1 MQLNPESLARV
12 SSKHAWRTIGIW
24 LVILIAGFA
33 TSAAMLS
40 NALTTDFNFTNNP
53 EAIRAQKILEHE
65 RLERDISTETIVMTG
80 GDGAAVQDPA
90 FAERV
95 NAALGDLRGLGST
108 VVKQVPQSYPL
119 PQSAANDP
127 AVAALGPIP
136 SQDGTAVL
144 FTIVLTGDADQTAAN
159 VDRLDS
165 VREKYTGDGTTMYML
180 GDATSTEDF
189 KKISEE
195 DSRRGEMVGVIVA
208 IVVLLVVFGSLIAG
222 VTPIIMGVLAI
233 GTALGIIGLLG
244 TVWRFS
250 FFVPQLVSMMGLAVG
265 IDYSLFI
272 VSRYREERAR
282 GYANLDAIRRSGGT
296 ANRAVFFSGLTV
308 VLALAGM
315 LLVPTTIFRGLAGGA
330 IIVVLVSIALS
341 MTMLPAIM
349 ALFADRLVK
358 PGWLFGRGRTLEH
371 GRRGGF
377 WDRLTRGVMRR
388 PVVWL
393 ATTAVFMIALS
404 VPYWYQAHPEDNGR
418 GIKTGFSGIS
428 TIPKGIQ
435 TRDAFDVLVA
445 KFPSAGQQ
453 STADVVIPGAP
464 TDPAVANGIK
474 ALEATVADDP
484 TFGQPQPPQPSHDG
498 TVTLIQ
504 FPFAGAASDAQSEAA
519 VNAITRMRDVYVPK
533 AFGPNSNVLVGGDTA
548 SVKDFFDI
556 SDFYTPVIIA
566 MVLGLSF
573 LLLTL
578 VFRSI
583 VVPAKAIVM
592 NLLSVGAA
600 YGLIVLIFQKG
611 GPAFARS
618 IADTLGFIQVDAIE
632 SWLPLFLFSILFG
645 LSMDY
650 QVFLL
655 TRIREEYDKT
665 HDNSEAVAFGLRTTG
680 GIITGAAII
689 MVAVFAAF
697 STGRIAGLQQMGFGL
712 AVAVFL
718 DATIVR
724 SILVPSAMKLLGDVN
739 WYLPGWLQWLPK
751 LNVEGREQERA
762 VEVLPAGAP
771 EALPEEVRLRRE

>member
-1 MQLNPESLARV
+1 MRLNPEALARA
-12 SSKHAWRTIGIW
+12 SSRHAWRTIGIW
-24 LVILIAGFA
+24 VVVLVAGFM
-33 TSAAMLS
+33 TSGMMLS
-40 NALTTDFNFTNNP
+40 DALTTDFNFTNNP
-53 EAIRAQKILEHE
+53 EAVRAQQILEQR
-65 RLERDISTETIVMTG
+65 RLEQDVSTETIVMTG
-80 GDGAAVQDPA
+80 GEGAFQDPA
-90 FAERV
+90 FVERV
-95 NAALGDLRGLGST
+95 NAALADLRGLGRAA
-108 VVKQVPQSYPL
+108 VKQVPSSFPL
-119 PQSAANDP
+119 PAAEAKDP
-127 AVAALGPIP
+127 TLAALGPIP
-136 SQDGTAVL
+136 STDGTAVL
-144 FTIVLTGDADQTAAN
+144 FTIVLSGDSDQTAAH
-159 VDRLDS
+159 VGELDA
-165 VREKYTGDGTTMYML
+165 VRERYSNGDTRMYML
-180 GDATSTEDF
+180 GEATSTEDF
-189 KKISEE
+189 KRISEE
-195 DSRRGEMVGVIVA
+195 DSRRGEFVGVVVA
-208 IVVLLVVFGSLIAG
+208 IAVLLVVFGSLIAG
-222 VTPIIMGVLAI
+222 VTPIIMGILAI
-233 GTALGIIGLLG
+233 GTALGILALIG

-250 FFVPQLVSMMGLAVG
+250 FFVPQLISMMGLAVG

-282 GYANLDAIRRSGGT
+282 GYDNLEAIRRSGGT
-296 ANRAVFFSGLTV
+296 ANRAVFFSGMTV

-377 WDRLTRGVMRR
+377 WDRATRTVMGR
-388 PVVWL
+388 PVAWL
-393 ATTAVFMIALS
+393 VLTAAFMVALS
-404 VPYWYQAHPEDNGR
+404 IPYWLQGHAEDNGR

-445 KFPSAGQQ
+445 EFPSAGQQ
-453 STADVVIPGAP
+453 STADVVIPGAASDP
-464 TDPAVANGIK
+464 SVADEIQALESAVAKDPA
-474 ALEATVADDP
+474 
-484 TFGQPQPPQPSHDG
+484 FGQPQPAQTSKDG
-498 TVTLIQ
+498 SVTLVR
-504 FPFAGAASDAQSEAA
+504 FPLAGAASDSQSEAA
-519 VNAITRMRDVYVPK
+519 VDGVTRMREVYVPQ
-533 AFGPNSNVLVGGDTA
+533 AFGTNSNVLVGGDTA
-548 SVKDFFDI
+548 FVKDFFDV
-556 SDFYTPVIIA
+556 SNFYTPLIIA
-566 MVLGLSF
+566 LVLGLSF
-573 LLLTL
+573 LLLTV
-578 VFRSI
+578 VFRSV

-600 YGLIVLIFQKG
+600 YGLIVLLFQKG

-618 IADTLGFIQVDAIE
+618 VADALGFIQVDAIE

-665 HDNSEAVAFGLRTTG
+665 GDNSEAVAFGLRTTG
-680 GIITGAAII
+680 GIITGAAVI

-724 SILVPSAMKLLGDVN
+724 SILVPSAMKLLGDRN
-739 WYLPGWLQWLPK
+739 WYLPRWLQWLPK
-751 LNVEGREQERA
+751 LNVEGRERERPI
-762 VEVLPAGAP
+762 EVLRD
-771 EALPEEVRLRRE
+771 EVVLQGVPVSDDA